1 MSCRFYASKMV
12 DGNAYIFERTVMT
25 ITLKEVARLAG
36 VSVATASRVI
46 NNQPGVSAKV
56 RQRVLQVVH
65 EQNYQPNLFAQSL
78 AAQRL
83 RKKNNL

>member
-1 MSCRFYASKMV
+1 
-12 DGNAYIFERTVMT
+12 MT
-25 ITLKEVARLAG
+25 ITLKEVAKLAG

-56 RQRVLQVVH
+56 RERVMQVVR
-65 EQNYQPNLFAQSL
+65 ELNYQPNLFAQSL

-83 RKKNNL
+83 RTKKNL

>member
-1 MSCRFYASKMV
+1 
-12 DGNAYIFERTVMT
+12 MT
-25 ITLKEVARLAG
+25 ITLKEVAKLAG

-56 RQRVLQVVH
+56 RERVMQVVR
-65 EQNYQPNLFAQSL
+65 EQNYQPNMFARSL

-83 RKKNNL
+83 QRKK

>member
-1 MSCRFYASKMV
+1 
-12 DGNAYIFERTVMT
+12 MT
-25 ITLKEVARLAG
+25 ITLKEVAKLAG

-56 RQRVLQVVH
+56 RERVMQVVH
-65 EQNYQPNLFAQSL
+65 ELNYQPNLFAQSL

-83 RKKNNL
+83 RRKNNL

>member
-1 MSCRFYASKMV
+1 
-12 DGNAYIFERTVMT
+12 MT
-25 ITLKEVARLAG
+25 ITLKEVAKLAG

-56 RQRVLQVVH
+56 RERVMQVVR
-65 EQNYQPNLFAQSL
+65 ELNYQPNLFAQSL

-83 RKKNNL
+83 RRKNNL